1 MSESFSRQFDYV
13 ILGGGSA
20 GCTLANRLSADGKSE
35 VAVVEAGKD
44 YPPGTEP
51 ADIRSSYAL
60 GAAFNPA
67 YHWGDLRVRLSHNP
81 SNEPDRRSPR
91 FMEQARVIGG
101 GSSINAQMANRGSPL
116 DYEEWEALGA
126 RGWGWDDVLP
136 YFRKLETDQDIDDD
150 YHGQD
155 GPIPVRRVPEPEWT
169 DFSRAVSQA
178 LTDDGLK
185 PLPDQ
190 NGHFEDGWFAC
201 TISNKDE
208 QRASAAMG
216 FLDGAVRKRP
226 NLHIVPET
234 TVERL
239 IFEGR
244 RTVGARVRHG
254 GETREIRGRR
264 IVVSAGALHTPP
276 LLMRS
281 GVGPAGDLRDLGIEA
296 VADRPGVGANLN
308 EHPTLAVSAY
318 LSSGARLLTPG
329 RRHAHIAFRYT
340 SGMADCG
347 PGDMYV
353 SVTAKS
359 GWHPVGIRLGSFLM
373 WCNKPY
379 SRGRLK
385 LASADPAAEPEVDF
399 NMLSDRRDYDRL
411 TQGMRRLA
419 GYFDHPSLRRIA
431 RDPFPSAYS
440 ERVKKIGAVTTKNRI
455 LTTILAAIMDF
466 PGPVRRSAIRNLI
479 TMGDT
484 LAESAGRREADGGI
498 RARERHR
505 LLASVGHVPD
515 GRGRRSAGGHR
526 PVGRGL
532 RGRRAHRLRRL
543 ALPLRAARQHQHPDH
558 NVRREDRRCA
568 ARRRGG
574 VRRAAALYPSGPR
587 NGSPAKVS
595 GSGSRASGQASP
607 AGRRS
612 DAPRGRPSQPICSM

>member
-1 MSESFSRQFDYV
+1 MSEIFSRRFDYV

-20 GCTLANRLSADGKSE
+20 GCTLANRLSADGRSE
-35 VAVVEAGKD
+35 VALVEAGRD

-67 YHWGDLRVRLSHNP
+67 YHWSDLKVRLSHNP
-81 SNEPDRRSPR
+81 TNQPDQRTPR
-91 FMEQARVIGG
+91 FMEQARVVGG

-116 DYEEWEALGA
+116 DYDEWDSLGA
-126 RGWGWDDVLP
+126 RGWGWNDVLP

-150 YHGQD
+150 WHGKD

-169 DFSRAVSQA
+169 DFSRAVSSV
-178 LTDDGLK
+178 LTDTGLK

-201 TISNKDE
+201 AISNKDE

-216 FLDGAVRKRP
+216 FLDAGARARS
-226 NLHIVPET
+226 NLHVVPET

-239 IFEGR
+239 IFDGR
-244 RTVGARVRHG
+244 RAVGARVRQR
-254 GETREIRGRR
+254 GETHEIRGAR
-264 IVVSAGALHTPP
+264 IVVSSGALHTPP

-281 GVGPAGDLRDLGIEA
+281 GVGPAGDLRDLGIDV

-318 LSSGARLLTPG
+318 LSNGARLHTPD
-329 RRHAHIAFRYT
+329 RRHAHIAFRYS
-340 SGMADCG
+340 SGVADCG

-379 SRGRLK
+379 SRGRLR
-385 LASADPAAEPEVDF
+385 LVSADPAAEPDVDF

-411 TQGMRRLA
+411 TQGLRRMA
-419 GYFDHPSLRRIA
+419 GYFDHPTLRRIA

-455 LTTILAAIMDF
+455 LTTILAAILDF

-484 LAESAGRREADGGI
+484 LQDLFADEKRMEDYVRDNVTGCWHPSGTCRMGAADDPMAVADPSGAVYGVDGLTVCDASIFPCVPRANTNIPTIMCAEKISDA
-498 RARERHR
+498 
-505 LLASVGHVPD
+505 LLAS
-515 GRGRRSAGGHR
+515 
-526 PVGRGL
+526 
-532 RGRRAHRLRRL
+532 
-543 ALPLRAARQHQHPDH
+543 AA
-558 NVRREDRRCA
+558 
-568 ARRRGG
+568 
-574 VRRAAALYPSGPR
+574 
-587 NGSPAKVS
+587 
-595 GSGSRASGQASP
+595 
-607 AGRRS
+607 
-612 DAPRGRPSQPICSM
+612 